1 MAVTRRHVRAGALLF
16 LLLGAAA
23 LIFDLVSRNPEQM
36 RYVLGAALLVALS
49 AFTFLKARA

>member
-23 LIFDLVSRNPEQM
+23 LIFDLVSRNPGQM